1 MTAPTTAADPR
12 GHVVGSRARRRRE
25 VAPVDYDFRQPIQLS
40 REHSRLLQ
48 IGFETFARQTTTVF
62 TSSLRTVCSCSLLS
76 IEQISY
82 ADYIDDLMAPTYM
95 TVMTLEPLA
104 GLGIFELPLTV
115 MMASVDHML
124 GGPGTGEQPVRP
136 LTDIESSVATGL
148 VQRLLG
154 ELRYSLAGTLGIEP
168 AVHDVEYSPQF
179 AQAAASGDAM
189 VRARLDLHVGDVR
202 AIATMCLPFSS
213 VLPALAK
220 AAAPAPASERERAQR
235 ESAATLVATAFE
247 DVPVTAAV
255 RFAGTPTDPAVLSEL
270 KPGTVLRLAH
280 AAEHPLDLMVDDVVM
295 ARVRPGAHG
304 RRLAAL
310 VVPEL
315 KETP

>member
-1 MTAPTTAADPR
+1 M
-12 GHVVGSRARRRRE
+12 VGSRARRRRE
-25 VAPVDYDFRQPIQLS
+25 IPPVDYDFRQPIQLS

-48 IGFETFARQTTTVF
+48 IGFDTFARQTTTVF

-82 ADYIDDLMAPTYM
+82 GDYVDDLMAPTYM
-95 TVMTLEPLA
+95 TVMTLEPLP
-104 GLGIFELPLTV
+104 GLGIFELPMTV

-124 GGPGTGEQPVRP
+124 GGPGTGDQPIRP
-136 LTDIESSVATGL
+136 LTDIESAVATGL

-189 VRARLDLHVGDVR
+189 VRVRFDLSVGDVR
-202 AIATMCLPFSS
+202 SIATMCLPFSS

-220 AAAPAPASERERAQR
+220 AAAPAPASERERDQR
-235 ESAATLVATAFE
+235 ESAAVLVGQGFE

-280 AAEHPLDLMVDDVVM
+280 PADRPLALMVDDVVM
-295 ARVRPGAHG
+295 ASVRPGAHG

-310 VVPEL
+310 VVPDP